1 MHLAKNNESHLIKVA
16 IPDVPMVY
24 AGWLTKPVEEMNE
37 PAAWC
42 KDQHLNGVKLL
53 CTDWKKQFDA
63 KDADIFPAE
72 MSDDLLKKIAP
83 HVVMTREFDNFRHD
97 AEYYAQRLK
106 KHGKLHELYILPG
119 SCHYSSANE

>member
-42 KDQHLNGVKLL
+42 KD
-53 CTDWKKQFDA
+53 
-63 KDADIFPAE
+63 
-72 MSDDLLKKIAP
+72 
-83 HVVMTREFDNFRHD
+83 
-97 AEYYAQRLK
+97 
-106 KHGKLHELYILPG
+106 
-119 SCHYSSANE
+119 